1 METTEQKVSRLHER
15 VEAAF
20 RLILRH
26 ADRHGGGGPDP
37 TKVTTSAHPRL
48 HSMTEAL
55 DHSGSISSTQHGTI
69 STGNLH
75 PEYTDATELATAVS
89 DHAGASDPHTGYQKE
104 SEKDAASG
112 YAALDASSLVIK
124 KPADCSY
131 TAGAGKIPLGN
142 AVTGKLHA
150 GWIQEVIA
158 YADLTDD
165 PYADHNARHEPGGSD
180 PMAVDAA
187 AATGSLRT
195 IGTAA
200 TAACAGNDARLSDA
214 RTPTAH
220 KDSHDPNDGSDP
232 LDTAAPANID
242 GVQAAGVGTA
252 HTFARADHA
261 HRIQHAIA
269 DNALLTVD
277 QADAADNDFAKFT
290 ASGLEGRSYQE
301 AKADLGLP
309 LYREVTITIPAP
321 VDGDDWVIRTF
332 KEAIT
337 LYDVTSTIQG
347 AGTSVVFNLYHGT
360 DLSAAGTKALTS
372 DVTENSKT
380 AGTTTGGASWADA
393 TVDAGAH
400 LRVKIGTVTGA
411 ITQITLTIRYYLS

>member
-1 METTEQKVSRLHER
+1 V
-15 VEAAF
+15 
-20 RLILRH
+20 
-26 ADRHGGGGPDP
+26 DD
-37 TKVTTSAHPRL
+37 
-48 HSMTEAL
+48 AL
-55 DHSGSISSTQHGTI
+55 DQ
-69 STGNLH
+69 LA
-75 PEYTDATELATAVS
+75 ERTDDTEGDLIT
-89 DHAGASDPHTGYQKE
+89 HAGASDPHTGYQKE
-104 SEKDAASG
+104 SEKDAVSG
-112 YAALDASSLVIK
+112 YAGLDASSLVIK
-124 KPADCSY
+124 NPASASF
-131 TAGAGKIPLGN
+131 TAGQGKIPMGN

-165 PYADHNARHEPGGSD
+165 PYADHNARHEPGGAD

-195 IGTAA
+195 IGTGAL
-200 TAACAGNDARLSDA
+200 TACAGNDARLSDA
-214 RTPTAH
+214 RTPAAH
-220 KDSHDPNDGSDP
+220 KDSHDPNDGADP

-321 VDGDDWVIRTF
+321 VNADDWVIRTF

>member
-1 METTEQKVSRLHER
+1 
-15 VEAAF
+15 
-20 RLILRH
+20 
-26 ADRHGGGGPDP
+26 
-37 TKVTTSAHPRL
+37 
-48 HSMTEAL
+48 MTDAL

-104 SEKDAASG
+104 SEKAVASG
-112 YAALDASSLVIK
+112 YASLDASVHVVQL
-124 KPADCSY
+124 PADCSY
-131 TAGAGKIPLGN
+131 TAAAGKIPLGK
-142 AVTGKLHA
+142 VTTGKLDA
-150 GWIQEVIA
+150 SWIQEVLA
-158 YADLTDD
+158 YANLTDD
-165 PYADHNARHEPGGSD
+165 PYADHNARHEPGGAD
-180 PMAVDAA
+180 AMAVDAA

-220 KDSHDPNDGSDP
+220 KASHDPNDGSDP

-252 HTFARADHA
+252 HTLARADHA

-290 ASGLEGRSYQE
+290 AAGLEGRSYQE
-301 AKADLGLP
+301 TKADLGLP
-309 LYREVTITIPAP
+309 LYREVTITIPSPATN
-321 VDGDDWVIRTF
+321 DDFTIRIFDEAVTLFEVASVI
-332 KEAIT
+332 
-337 LYDVTSTIQG
+337 V
-347 AGTSVVFNLYHGT
+347 AGTSVVFNLYHGN
-360 DLSAAGTKALTS
+360 DRSAAGTKALTS
-372 DVTENSKT
+372 DVTENNK
-380 AGTTTGGASWADA
+380 TTGTVTTGAVWADA
-393 TVDAGAH
+393 TVNAGDS
-400 LRVKIGTVTGA
+400 LRMKLGTVTGTVTEFSA
-411 ITQITLTIRYYLS
+411 TIRYSLT